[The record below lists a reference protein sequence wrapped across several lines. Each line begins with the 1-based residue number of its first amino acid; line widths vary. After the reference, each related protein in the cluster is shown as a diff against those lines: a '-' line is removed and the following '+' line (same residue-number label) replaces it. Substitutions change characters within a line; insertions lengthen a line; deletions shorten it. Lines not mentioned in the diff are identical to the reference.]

1 MLKLIY
7 TENGFNMERLAQPLE
22 EWVATRVI
30 LALRAG
36 NSLIIQPSTASFLLP
51 ADLPHLPELEAIAW
65 EENLETLEFSICD
78 AEFVEVT
85 LQGTWIATDPRSE
98 EGILVTAMSDRA
110 EFFLYKLWIEAQELA
125 SLISD

>member
-1 MLKLIY
+1 MLKLTY

-22 EWVATRVI
+22 DWVTTRVI

-36 NSLIIQPSTASFLLP
+36 NSVTVEPSTASFLLP
-51 ADLPHLPELEAIAW
+51 ADLPHLSELDAIAW

-78 AEFVEVT
+78 AEYLEVT
-85 LQGTWIATDPRSE
+85 LQGTWIAHDPRSE
-98 EGILVTAMSDRA
+98 EGILVAAMSDRA
-110 EFFLYKLWIEAQELA
+110 EFFLYKLWLEAQELA